1 MATGIR
7 FPADLRVP
15 DRDGYGDTFEEIR
28 SAFEPEIG
36 QVRRRNRMRSAPRVF
51 DLQWVLNQADYQ
63 IFDVWWQNTIK
74 GGEQSFDIQ
83 LLDDDHTLVWYT
95 VHALGEYKAEVV
107 HELEWR
113 VTLRVR
119 ALGDNFGSTRPAGTD
134 ELKGRAAVGV
144 VRGTGAIK
152 VTRPIRGTTSVGV
165 TASGRLAFPAMRGST
180 TVGMYRLPRGTLAPI
195 PMRGSITIGPPA
207 TGKIEGGVFFSCP
220 EQPRQWMNLDWLG
233 SVQGQ
238 DINTNAAAVSRE
250 WMEI

>member
-195 PMRGSITIGPPA
+195 PMRGSITIGLTA
-207 TGKIEGGVFFSCP
+207 TGKIETGVFISYP
-220 EQPRQWMNLDWLG
+220 EQSRQWMNLDWLG